1 MNNAFELL
9 IGSLGAIASWALW
22 FYFAKE
28 QRVDAFREELFS
40 IRRDLFLMAA
50 AGEVSFASKS
60 YIELR
65 YLINGMLRFAHRIS
79 LPTSLVAA
87 RLAEINPD
95 KTNIYDKWK
104 RSLEGLPEGVRDK
117 LDSIHS
123 RMFRAYM
130 NHLVRGSIV
139 LSVMM
144 AVFIVSAAI
153 REIKEVGASLFT
165 IKRKVQFD
173 LVDIAVN
180 NLANSF
186 DAQALEE
193 QAYRDQSNP
202 SDLLLA

>member
-9 IGSLGAIASWALW
+9 IGSLGAIACWALW

-130 NHLVRGSIV
+130 NHLVRGSVV
-139 LSVMM
+139 LSVMI
-144 AVFIVSAAI
+144 AVFIVSAA
-153 REIKEVGASLFT
+153 IKEVGASLFT
-165 IKRKVQFD
+165 TKRKVPFD

-180 NLANSF
+180 NIANSF
-186 DAQALEE
+186 HAQALEE
-193 QAYRDQSNP
+193 RAYRDQSNP

>member
-9 IGSLGAIASWALW
+9 IGSLGAIACWALW

-130 NHLVRGSIV
+130 NHLVRGSVV
-139 LSVMM
+139 LSVMI
-144 AVFIVSAAI
+144 AVFIVSAA
-153 REIKEVGASLFT
+153 IKEVGASLFT
-165 IKRKVQFD
+165 TKRKVQFD

-180 NLANSF
+180 NIANSF
-186 DAQALEE
+186 HAQALEE